1 MSIKEQ
7 VMAAGVPRHIG
18 LILDGNGRWAKK
30 RKMPRTYGHKKGAE
44 NLRRIAL
51 FANVIGV
58 EALSVYAF
66 STENW
71 SRPKE
76 EIDYLME
83 LPSMFEEE
91 YKGSFKEDDIRVIF
105 SGRRDRFPKGVQ
117 DLIARVEEKS
127 KDRKGMVLNVCF
139 DYGSKYEV
147 AQAVQGIVS
156 DVEAGRLQ
164 RETIGEET
172 IYDYL
177 YTKDLPKLDLLI
189 RTSGEQRLSNFLL
202 LQSAYAEFYFTN
214 THWPAFHEK
223 QLMKAIRN
231 YQKRNRRF
239 GGLKK

>member
-1 MSIKEQ
+1 MRLKDQ
-7 VMAAGVPRHIG
+7 VMKAEVPKHIA

-51 FANVIGV
+51 FASEIGV

-91 YKGSFKEDDIRVIF
+91 YKGSFKEEKIRVIF
-105 SGRRDRFPKGVQ
+105 SGRRDRFPKEVQ
-117 DLIARVEEKS
+117 ELIERVEEKS
-127 KDRKGMVLNVCF
+127 KDRTGMVLNICF

-147 AQAVQGIVS
+147 GKAVKEIVS
-156 DVEAGRLQ
+156 DVKDGHL
-164 RETIGEET
+164 EEKSIDEDT

-177 YTKDLPKLDLLI
+177 YTRDLPKLDLLI

-202 LQSAYAEFYFTN
+202 MQSAYAEFYFTK
-214 THWPAFHEK
+214 THWPAFREK
-223 QLMKAIRN
+223 NLLKAIRN
-231 YQKRNRRF
+231 YQTRNRRF